1 MEEVLNNVSSA
12 AKSVCWQWHAHAE
25 VMDRQAYGGE
35 YTKGYAGV
43 APGTLRC
50 GIDDRGNRVVVLTST
65 RSSAASDAQ
74 GRISCNQYLHLA
86 YLHLW
91 SVCAHPDSCG
101 SRLSGM
107 YNLTRWRWG

>member
-1 MEEVLNNVSSA
+1 MFQAWQNPFAGSGMPMPKSWIDKPTVVSNP
-12 AKSVCWQWHAHAE
+12 
-25 VMDRQAYGGE
+25 E